1 MTAART
7 LTALACCAA
16 LLFVSAC
23 SNKEDRLRSGLE
35 KGADYVRLADWDK
48 ANVEVR
54 NVLQID
60 PKNAQAYFIAGQV
73 AEGKGEVQR
82 AFSSYNKAVEL
93 KPDHHD
99 AKVGVARIYLLAN
112 DPANSAKFIDE
123 VLAAAPTHVGARTLK
138 AALAAR
144 NGDVAGAI
152 AQAKALIGE
161 QSAAPV
167 DTSMLLAGLYA
178 NQGNGAAALATIE
191 AALKADPKHLGLL
204 RVAAQIAGAASD
216 PAMQTKTV
224 AFYRRATEQAPKN
237 TDLWN
242 AWALHHV
249 RLKEIDRA
257 EEVLRASVKS
267 QPDDSQR
274 TLALLSF
281 VTSQRGF
288 EPAEKAFLEAIKDKP
303 KDMTLRFGLVT
314 LYRSAG
320 RPADATRVLQE
331 IVDANKEGP
340 GLSARNQLAAEHL
353 TAGRLDAARALIA
366 EVLAASPRDNA
377 ALLMRGRML
386 LAAGDARNA
395 IIDLRSV
402 ARDQPGSPEV
412 AGLLAQ
418 AHRRSGEPQLARE
431 VLSDA
436 VKFKPDNPELRLLLA
451 ADLADAKDFK
461 AAAAEVD
468 VVLKAAPQNL
478 RAYDFKAQL
487 AVAQK
492 DLVAAERVFITYKT
506 LYPKEPSGFVR
517 LGQFYAEQKK
527 YDAALKEYDAASRL
541 APQAFG
547 PALSAVGLLIAQRKF
562 DEADAR
568 VDAMLKQDPKQLLAH
583 QLRGEV
589 AMARGD
595 LAGADKAY
603 RDFIALAPTAATGY
617 LSLAR
622 VTLKRS
628 TLADALLVL
637 DQGEKAA
644 PADLSLPAARAEWLA
659 RAERRDEAIA
669 VYESLVKRAP
679 DDDAF
684 ANNLAYLLVE
694 HKGDKASLER
704 ALSLTQR
711 FKNSNNPGYLDSLG
725 WTHYKLG
732 QYAEAAA
739 TLERAVELAPTAP
752 LLQLHLGLAL
762 HKSGDTAQAQ
772 EWLKKALASKA
783 TLPNLDEAR
792 QVLALR

>member
-1 MTAART
+1 MTTHRT
-7 LTALACCAA
+7 LTTLACCTA
-16 LLFVSAC
+16 LVLLSAC
-23 SNKEDRLRSGLE
+23 STKEGRLQSGLE

-73 AEGKGEVQR
+73 AEGKGEIQR
-82 AFSSYNKAVEL
+82 AFTSFNKAVEL
-93 KPDHHD
+93 KPDHFE

-112 DPANSAKFIDE
+112 DPAKSAQLIDE
-123 VLAAAPTHVGARTLK
+123 VLAASPKHVGARTIK

-144 NGDVAGAI
+144 NGDVASAV

-161 QSAAPV
+161 QKDAPV
-167 DTSMLLAGLYA
+167 DASMLLAGLHA
-178 NQGNGAAALATIE
+178 NQNDAAGALATIE

-204 RVAAQIAGAASD
+204 RVAAQIAGAASE
-216 PAMQTKTV
+216 PAMQVKTV

-237 TDLWN
+237 IELWN
-242 AWALHHV
+242 AWALHLV
-249 RLKEIDRA
+249 RKKELDLA
-257 EEVLRASVKS
+257 EEVLRASIKS

-274 TLALLSF
+274 HLALLSF

-288 EPAEKAFLEAIKDKP
+288 EPAEKAFLAAIKDKP
-303 KDMTLRFGLVT
+303 KDMNLRFGLVN
-314 LYRSAG
+314 LYRGAE
-320 RPADATRVLQE
+320 RAPDARRVLQE

-340 GLSARNQLAAEHL
+340 GLTARTQLAADHL
-353 TAGRLDAARALIA
+353 ASGKVEAARALIA
-366 EVLAASPRDNA
+366 EVLLASPRDNA

-386 LAAGDARNA
+386 LAAGDARGA
-395 IIDLRSV
+395 VIDLRSV
-402 ARDQPGSPEV
+402 ARDQPGSTEV

-418 AHRRSGEPQLARE
+418 AHRRAGEPQLARE

-436 VKFKPDNPELRLLLA
+436 VKFKPDSPELRLLLA

-461 AAAAEVD
+461 AAGAEVD
-468 VVLKAAPQNL
+468 SAIKAAPQNL

-492 DLVAAERVFITYKT
+492 DLASAEKVFVSYKT

-527 YDAALKEYDAASRL
+527 FDAALKEYDAASRL

-547 PALSAVGLLIAQRKF
+547 PALSAIGLLMAQRKF

-568 VDAMLKQDPKQLLAH
+568 VDAMLKADPKQLLAH

-595 LAGADKAY
+595 DAAAEKAH

-622 VTLKRS
+622 LTLKRS
-628 TLADALLVL
+628 NLADALAVL

-644 PADLSLPAARAEWLA
+644 PTDLSLPAARGEWLT
-659 RAERRDEAIA
+659 RAERHDEAIA
-669 VYESLVKRAP
+669 VYESLLKRAP

-684 ANNLAYLLVE
+684 ANNLAYLLIE
-694 HKGDKASLER
+694 RKGDKPSLER
-704 ALSLTQR
+704 ALTLAKR
-711 FKNSNNPGYLDSLG
+711 FKEAANPGYLDTLG
-725 WTHYKLG
+725 WAHYKLG
-732 QYAEAAA
+732 QYPEASA
-739 TLERAVELAPTAP
+739 TLERAVALAPNSP

-762 HKSGDTAQAQ
+762 HKQGNTPKAQ

-783 TLPNLDEAR
+783 ALPNLDEAR

>member
-1 MTAART
+1 MTASRT
-7 LTALACCAA
+7 LTTLACCAA
-16 LLFVSAC
+16 LLFLTAC
-23 SNKEDRLRSGLE
+23 SSKEDRLQSGLV
-35 KGADYVRLADWDK
+35 KGADFVRLADWDK
-48 ANVEVR
+48 ASVEVR

-73 AEGKGEVQR
+73 AEGKSEIQR
-82 AFSSYNKAVEL
+82 AFTSYNKAVEL
-93 KPDHHD
+93 KPDHFE

-112 DPANSAKFIDE
+112 DPTKSAQLIDE
-123 VLAAAPTHVGARTLK
+123 VLAASPKHVGARTIK

-144 NGDVAGAI
+144 SGDVAGAV

-161 QSAAPV
+161 QKAAPV
-167 DTSMLLAGLYA
+167 DASMLLAGLYA
-178 NQGNGAAALATIE
+178 NQNDAAGALATIE
-191 AALKADPKHLGLL
+191 AALQADPKHLGLL
-204 RVAAQIAGAASD
+204 RVAAQIVGAASE
-216 PAMQTKTV
+216 PAMQSKTV

-237 TDLWN
+237 IELWN
-242 AWALHHV
+242 VWALHHV
-249 RLKEIDRA
+249 RKKELDLA
-257 EEVLRASVKS
+257 EAVLRASIKA

-274 TLALLSF
+274 HLALLSF

-288 EPAEKAFLEAIKDKP
+288 EPAEKAFLAAIKDKP
-303 KDMTLRFGLVT
+303 KDMSLRFGLVN
-314 LYRSAG
+314 LYRG
-320 RPADATRVLQE
+320 ADRAPDARRVLQE
-331 IVDANKEGP
+331 IVDANKEAP
-340 GLSARNQLAAEHL
+340 GLSARTQLAADHL
-353 TAGRLDAARALIA
+353 ASGKVEAARALIA
-366 EVLAASPRDNA
+366 EVLVASPRDNA

-386 LAAGDARNA
+386 LAAGDARSA
-395 IIDLRSV
+395 IIDLRAV
-402 ARDQPGSPEV
+402 ARDQPGSTEV

-418 AHRRSGEPQLARE
+418 AHRRAGEPQLARE

-436 VKFKPDNPELRLLLA
+436 VKFKPDSPELRLLLA

-461 AAAAEVD
+461 AATAEVD
-468 VVLKAAPQNL
+468 NAIKAAPQNL

-492 DLVAAERVFITYKT
+492 DLVSAEKVFVSYKT
-506 LYPKEPSGFVR
+506 QFPKEPSGFVR

-527 YDAALKEYDAASRL
+527 FDAALKEYDAASRL

-547 PALSAVGLLIAQRKF
+547 PALSAIGLLMAQRKF

-568 VDAMLKQDPKQLLAH
+568 VDAMLKADPKQLLAH

-595 LAGADKAY
+595 DAAAEKAH

-622 VTLKRS
+622 LTLKRS
-628 TLADALLVL
+628 NLADALLVL

-644 PADLSLPAARAEWLA
+644 PTDLSLPAARAEWLA
-659 RAERRDEAIA
+659 RGERADEAIA
-669 VYESLVKRAP
+669 VYESLLKRAP

-694 HKGDKASLER
+694 RKGDKPSLER
-704 ALSLTQR
+704 ALTLAQR
-711 FKNSNNPGYLDSLG
+711 FKASANPGYLDTLG
-725 WTHYKLG
+725 WSHYKLG

-739 TLERAVELAPTAP
+739 TLERAVALAPTSA

-762 HKSGDTAQAQ
+762 HKQGNTAKAQ

-783 TLPNLDEAR
+783 ALPNLDEAR
-792 QVLALR
+792 QIVALR